1 MDAMISAVIN
11 GKIRPLHYSVEVMFE
26 INRLY
31 GSVQDALELLQK
43 QDREGF
49 ACLRQLVV
57 MMANDAELCR
67 RAEGYDKR
75 DMLSETDITTRIRP
89 GVHLHL
95 IDAVMQA
102 ITLGYKQETANES
115 ETETDL
121 GLLELQKKEVAGI

>member
-1 MDAMISAVIN
+1 MMQHGESRCNSLDSFYIVGVEI
-11 GKIRPLHYSVEVMFE
+11 YS
-26 INRLY
+26 
-31 GSVQDALELLQK
+31 
-43 QDREGF
+43 GF
-49 ACLRQLVV
+49 C
-57 MMANDAELCR
+57 
-67 RAEGYDKR
+67 YDKN